1 MVLLFFLASSV
12 LVAELLDVSNPSEPF
27 NGKGVVVDTKQRS
40 RDFEAFK
47 HLEEV
52 SLVRL
57 RDHPNEL
64 VWFVLISDNL
74 LDELVPDFSNPQA
87 SLERRQVSDGEVI
100 GLDEFVR
107 VQRKETVLRTDH
119 EGSVRVS
126 AEVLPEVFPLL
137 DRVRINRKRADQY

>member
-1 MVLLFFLASSV
+1 MWLFCFSSLCRV

-27 NGKGVVVDTKQRS
+27 KGEGVVVDTKQGS
-40 RDFEAFK
+40 RNFESFE

-64 VWFVLISDNL
+64 VWFVLISDDL
-74 LDELVPDFSNPQA
+74 LDELVPDFSNPEPA
-87 SLERRQVSDGEVI
+87 LERRQVSDGEVVRF
-100 GLDEFVR
+100 DEFVR
-107 VQRKETVLRTDH
+107 VQREEPVLRRHH

-137 DRVRINRKRADQY
+137 D